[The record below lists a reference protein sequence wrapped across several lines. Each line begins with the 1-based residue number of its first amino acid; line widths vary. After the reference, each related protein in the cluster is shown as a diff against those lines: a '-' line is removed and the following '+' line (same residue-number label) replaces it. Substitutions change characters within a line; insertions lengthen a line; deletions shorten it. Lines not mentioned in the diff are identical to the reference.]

1 MSSGLLALLAM
12 IFTLILWAIY
22 TYNSLIS
29 KQNDVKNIRSSVDVW
44 LKKRYDLIPNLV
56 LSVKEYMVFEKE
68 TLSKITEL
76 RSLAMSA
83 KNGESFELNS
93 EISSLLNGIKVAF
106 ENYPELKA
114 NENFLHLQKSLNE
127 IEEQLSAARRA
138 YNASVMIYNNYT
150 QMLPSGLIA
159 NLFNFKKE
167 SFFEILSNERE
178 NPNVKD
184 LFR

>member
-1 MSSGLLALLAM
+1 MNTQTLLLLGLILM
-12 IFTLILWAIY
+12 LILWVIF

-56 LSVKEYMVFEKE
+56 SSIKEYMIFEKD

-83 KNGESFELNS
+83 KSGENFGLNS
-93 EISSLLNGIKVAF
+93 EISSLLSGINVAV

-114 NENFLHLQKSLNE
+114 NENFIHLQKSLNE

-159 NLFNFKKE
+159 SAFGFKKE
-167 SFFEILSNERE
+167 LFFEISSNEKQ
-178 NPNVKD
+178 NQNVKD